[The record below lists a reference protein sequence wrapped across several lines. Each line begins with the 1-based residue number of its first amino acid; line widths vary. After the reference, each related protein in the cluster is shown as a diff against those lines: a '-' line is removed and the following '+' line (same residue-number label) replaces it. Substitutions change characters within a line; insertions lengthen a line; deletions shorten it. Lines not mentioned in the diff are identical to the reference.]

1 MNRIHFKLK
10 KELKTFLVLWS
21 TQSLS
26 QLGSAMTNFALTLWL
41 YQKTGSALQTA
52 LLSVCSYAPYV
63 LMSIFAGAL
72 SDRWDKKK
80 IMLFSDTFAACATI
94 AVLVLLKTNLLQP
107 LHLYLLNAVSGL
119 MNTIQQPASDVAM
132 TLITPKE
139 EYQRTSGLR
148 SLSQSFV
155 TILHPMLATAL
166 FAAAGMELVIF
177 VDLFTFM
184 IAFLS
189 LFFFVKLPKINVRA
203 AKTGG
208 ESGNESLLSSSK
220 AGLRYL
226 IKNPMI
232 LYLILFLAGVN
243 LVASTFDVTL
253 PAYVLPRENG
263 GEAVLGAVT
272 SCAGIA
278 TLIGSLIVTVLPK
291 PKDRIRVITNTMLF
305 SLTVENFLLAFTRV
319 PALWCIGQLLGWL
332 VVPAMNANL
341 DVILRTTIP
350 VDMQGRV
357 YSCRNTLQFF
367 TIPVG
372 FLLGGWLVDRVWE
385 PMMSDIHANHWLA
398 CLFGNGKGS
407 GAAVM
412 MFVIGLAGAVICI
425 IFGRI
430 LKKYQFQEG

>member
-94 AVLVLLKTNLLQP
+94 AVLVLLKTDLLQP

-305 SLTVENFLLAFTRV
+305 SLTVENFLLAFTRI
-319 PALWCIGQLLGWL
+319 PALWCIGQFLGWL

-372 FLLGGWLVDRVWE
+372 FFLGGWLVDRVWE